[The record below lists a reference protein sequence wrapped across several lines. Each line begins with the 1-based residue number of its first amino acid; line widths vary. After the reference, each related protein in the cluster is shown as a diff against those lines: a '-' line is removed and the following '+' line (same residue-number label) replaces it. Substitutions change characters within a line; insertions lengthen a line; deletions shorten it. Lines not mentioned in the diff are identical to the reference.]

1 MQSLLAAALLLT
13 TLADLSFLAGR
24 WSLRDGNHVA
34 EEHWMAPEGDSI
46 LGTAR
51 ELEDGKVNFYEL
63 LAIEQEESG
72 PVLRLLH
79 FGRKLAGREDKDD
92 PVVLKLVSAKEN
104 EVVFE
109 SAGVVRLTYRR
120 TGDQLHATVDL
131 WKNGKEKRL
140 EFAYERK

>member
-1 MQSLLAAALLLT
+1 MQSLFAAALLLT
-13 TLADLSFLAGR
+13 TLTDLSFLAGR
-24 WSLRDGNHVA
+24 WVLRDGAHVA

-51 ELEDGKVNFYEL
+51 ELENGKVYFYEL

-72 PVLRLLH
+72 PVLRLRH
-79 FGRKLAGREDKDD
+79 FGAKLAPRDEAI
-92 PVVLKLVSAKEN
+92 VLKLVSAKEN
-104 EVVFE
+104 DVAFE

-120 TGDQLHATVDL
+120 TGDKLHATVDL

-140 EFAYERK
+140 EFDYERVK